1 MKFILWLYFCPKRGC
16 NSHYIH
22 VLLCKYS
29 CHIGTLSIFVTKGGV
44 TLTIFMYYYANIHP
58 ILELWVHKS
67 AKWWIVVNSGRWYR
81 SCNWGNPFWV
91 KLTSIVFIQWAFV
104 NLLERSHWI
113 CSLFG
118 RFWSQS
124 WHCFDSNSLHASPC
138 SRQLWTSENKQ
149 LSFICHITNVFW
161 GIPWV
166 WAGAKLRRSV

>member
-91 KLTSIVFIQWAFV
+91 KLTSSFYPVSLCQFTWKVTLDMLPIREVLKSELTLLWQQQFACITLFKAIVNLRKQTIVF
-104 NLLERSHWI
+104 HMP
-113 CSLFG
+113 
-118 RFWSQS
+118 
-124 WHCFDSNSLHASPC
+124 HY
-138 SRQLWTSENKQ
+138 
-149 LSFICHITNVFW
+149 
-161 GIPWV
+161 
-166 WAGAKLRRSV
+166 